1 MSNARDGNDDDDDD
15 DTILYVASSLDFER
29 GMRKIDGCV
38 MSVLSACSANSRS
51 GGNRQRCLYF
61 FFPPSSFPISV
72 SEDREAS
79 REVNQSVGRWIYVSR
94 SVCIAHHARANEIA
108 ASLAGCAA
116 GIYIPSIPQQGE
128 RERERETLNTAADDR
143 FHWMHACSPWLLMR
157 WSRNRNRSR
166 SPSRSR
172 SRRH

>member
-128 RERERETLNTAADDR
+128 RERERERRSTPPLTIG
-143 FHWMHACSPWLLMR
+143 FIGCMHARPGS
-157 WSRNRNRSR
+157 
-166 SPSRSR
+166 
-172 SRRH
+172 